1 MTPQQFAAAR
11 HSLGLSAA
19 ELGQILG
26 TDPRTIRRWE
36 ADPETKTARPPNPV
50 ACQVL
55 RWMLA
60 GFRPPE
66 WPERLRADHAGT
78 SRG

>member
-1 MTPQQFAAAR
+1 MSTMTHDEFKAAR
-11 HSLGLSAA
+11 HTLGLSAS
-19 ELGQILG
+19 ELGRILD

-36 ADPETKTARPPNPV
+36 AGTVTGTARPVNPV
-50 ACQVL
+50 AAQVM

-66 WPERLRADHAGT
+66 FPDR
-78 SRG
+78 